1 MTVRDNE
8 PQLTKHWKNDPT
20 TFAIPKANSSL
31 FELILYLCLR
41 AYKSETDKLDANAT
55 IEIIRASW
63 NKDRN
68 KEKSGK
74 NGFGNLVKQ
83 IWLNMNKTFI

>member
-1 MTVRDNE
+1 
-8 PQLTKHWKNDPT
+8 
-20 TFAIPKANSSL
+20 L

-55 IEIIRASW
+55 IEIMRASW
-63 NKDRN
+63 NKDIN

-83 IWLNMNKTFI
+83 IW